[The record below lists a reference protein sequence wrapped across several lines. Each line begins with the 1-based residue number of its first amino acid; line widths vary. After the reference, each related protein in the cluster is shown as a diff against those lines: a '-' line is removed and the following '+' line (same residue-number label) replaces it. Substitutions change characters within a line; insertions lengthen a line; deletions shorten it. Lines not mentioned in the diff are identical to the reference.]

1 MNLAK
6 MRILTEAPNDDVFD
20 IDKEVDAQLKRVENR
35 IARKNN
41 ANNPPPPEE
50 QPNDNQMQDQ
60 NEEQPQDEQQP
71 QEEPAAEDDMNQEN
85 DLDQQPSEDDGE
97 NADGQPQDTEYLED
111 NNQGADD
118 IPDDYEPKQKIPELK
133 ILSTLSDSE
142 YSMLNTRILESFIE
156 LRGNV
161 DSTINNILMTITT
174 KNAKQ
179 RQAIDIV
186 HRNLNDMLEDIDNYI
201 LYRNKNVYEENVI
214 AYLTYLKRYQIAT
227 RIVKLIVDE
236 NSKELQK
243 ETK

>member
-41 ANNPPPPEE
+41 INNPPQSEE
-50 QPNDNQMQDQ
+50 QTADQIQDQ
-60 NEEQPQDEQQP
+60 NDEQSQDEQPQEDSSIENTNQQNDVEQQSI
-71 QEEPAAEDDMNQEN
+71 QDNN
-85 DLDQQPSEDDGE
+85 T
-97 NADGQPQDTEYLED
+97 NQPQDVEYLED
-111 NNQGADD
+111 NNSEIDD

-142 YSMLNTRILESFIE
+142 YSMLNTRILNSFNE
-156 LRGNV
+156 LRNNV
-161 DSTINNILMTITT
+161 ISTINNILMTITT

-186 HRNLNDMLEDIDNYI
+186 HRNLNDMIEDIDNYI

-227 RIVKLIVDE
+227 RIVKLIIDE
-236 NSKELQK
+236 NSKYIEK
-243 ETK
+243 EIK

>member
-41 ANNPPPPEE
+41 INNPPQSEE
-50 QPNDNQMQDQ
+50 QTADQIQDQ
-60 NEEQPQDEQQP
+60 NNEQSQDEQPHEDSSIENTNQQNDVEQQLTQDNNTNQP
-71 QEEPAAEDDMNQEN
+71 Q
-85 DLDQQPSEDDGE
+85 
-97 NADGQPQDTEYLED
+97 NAEYLED
-111 NNQGADD
+111 SNSDIDD

-142 YSMLNTRILESFIE
+142 YSMLNTRILNSFNE
-156 LRGNV
+156 LRNNV
-161 DSTINNILMTITT
+161 ISTINNILMTITT

-186 HRNLNDMLEDIDNYI
+186 HRNLNDMIEDIDNYI

-227 RIVKLIVDE
+227 RIVKLIIDE
-236 NSKELQK
+236 NSKYIEK
-243 ETK
+243 EIK

>member
-41 ANNPPPPEE
+41 INNPPQSEE
-50 QPNDNQMQDQ
+50 QTADQIQDQ
-60 NEEQPQDEQQP
+60 NDEQSQDEQPQEDSSIENTNQQNDVEQQSI
-71 QEEPAAEDDMNQEN
+71 QDNN
-85 DLDQQPSEDDGE
+85 T
-97 NADGQPQDTEYLED
+97 NQPQNAEYLED
-111 NNQGADD
+111 NNSDIDD

-142 YSMLNTRILESFIE
+142 YSMLNTRILNSFNE
-156 LRGNV
+156 LRNNV
-161 DSTINNILMTITT
+161 ISTINNILMTITT

-186 HRNLNDMLEDIDNYI
+186 HRNLNDMIEDIDNYI

-227 RIVKLIVDE
+227 RIVKLIIDE
-236 NSKELQK
+236 NSKYIEK
-243 ETK
+243 EIK

>member
-41 ANNPPPPEE
+41 INNPPQSEE
-50 QPNDNQMQDQ
+50 QTADQIQDQ
-60 NEEQPQDEQQP
+60 NDKQSQDEQPQEDSSIENTNQQNDVEQQSI
-71 QEEPAAEDDMNQEN
+71 QDNN
-85 DLDQQPSEDDGE
+85 T
-97 NADGQPQDTEYLED
+97 NQPQNAEYLED
-111 NNQGADD
+111 NNSDIDD

-142 YSMLNTRILESFIE
+142 YSMLNTRILNSFNE
-156 LRGNV
+156 LRNNV
-161 DSTINNILMTITT
+161 ISTINNILMTITT

-186 HRNLNDMLEDIDNYI
+186 HRNLNDMIEDIDNYI

-227 RIVKLIVDE
+227 RIVKLIIDE
-236 NSKELQK
+236 NSKYIEK
-243 ETK
+243 EIK

>member
-41 ANNPPPPEE
+41 INNPPQSEE
-50 QPNDNQMQDQ
+50 QTADQIQDQ
-60 NEEQPQDEQQP
+60 NNEQSQDEQPQEDSSIENTNQQNDVEQQSI
-71 QEEPAAEDDMNQEN
+71 QDNN
-85 DLDQQPSEDDGE
+85 T
-97 NADGQPQDTEYLED
+97 NQPQNAEYLED
-111 NNQGADD
+111 NNSEIDD

-142 YSMLNTRILESFIE
+142 YSMLNTRILNSFNE
-156 LRGNV
+156 LRNNV
-161 DSTINNILMTITT
+161 ISTINNILMTITT

-186 HRNLNDMLEDIDNYI
+186 HRNLNDMIEDIDNYI

-227 RIVKLIVDE
+227 RIVKLIIDE
-236 NSKELQK
+236 NSKYIEK
-243 ETK
+243 EIK

>member
-41 ANNPPPPEE
+41 INNPPQSEE
-50 QPNDNQMQDQ
+50 QTADQIQDQ
-60 NEEQPQDEQQP
+60 NNEQSQDEQPQEDSSIEDTNQQNNVEQQST
-71 QEEPAAEDDMNQEN
+71 QDNN
-85 DLDQQPSEDDGE
+85 T
-97 NADGQPQDTEYLED
+97 NQPQDVEYLED
-111 NNQGADD
+111 NNSEIDD

-142 YSMLNTRILESFIE
+142 YSMLNTRILNSFNE
-156 LRGNV
+156 LRNNV
-161 DSTINNILMTITT
+161 ISTINNILMTITT

-186 HRNLNDMLEDIDNYI
+186 HRNLNDMIEDIDNYI

-227 RIVKLIVDE
+227 RIVKLIIDE
-236 NSKELQK
+236 NSKYIEK
-243 ETK
+243 EIK

>member
-41 ANNPPPPEE
+41 INNPPQSEE
-50 QPNDNQMQDQ
+50 QTADQIQDQ
-60 NEEQPQDEQQP
+60 NDEQSQDEQPQEDSSIENTNQQNDVEQQSI
-71 QEEPAAEDDMNQEN
+71 QDNN
-85 DLDQQPSEDDGE
+85 T
-97 NADGQPQDTEYLED
+97 NQPQNAEYLED
-111 NNQGADD
+111 NNSEIDD

-142 YSMLNTRILESFIE
+142 YSMLNTRILNSFNE
-156 LRGNV
+156 LRNNV
-161 DSTINNILMTITT
+161 ISTINNILMTITT

-186 HRNLNDMLEDIDNYI
+186 HRNLNDMIEDINNYI
-201 LYRNKNVYEENVI
+201 LYRNKNVYEENVV

-227 RIVKLIVDE
+227 RIVKLIIDE
-236 NSKELQK
+236 NSKYIEK
-243 ETK
+243 EIK